1 VGICAERGLEM
12 VVGLLGI
19 MKAGGAYV
27 PLDPGYPEERLR
39 CILEDSMP
47 VTVLTQES
55 LAGKFAGIGPVIALL
70 DFTPTSVWN
79 HLHDTN
85 LTREATGVTAEN
97 LAYVIYTS
105 GSTGLPKGVVVPH
118 RAISR
123 LVLNNRYAK
132 FEASDR
138 VAFASNPAF
147 DATTMEVW
155 APLLNGGSVV
165 VIEQSVLLEP
175 ARFGQTLKRH
185 GVNILWLTVG
195 LFNQYSD
202 SLAEEFSTLR
212 YLIVGGDALD
222 PHVIARL
229 LKGTPPQHLLN
240 GYGPTET
247 TTFATTYEIKVVTEN
262 AQSIPIGRPIGNTQI
277 YILDEEWEPVP
288 VGVAGEIHIGGDGVG
303 RGYLKRP
310 ELTAERFVADPFSG
324 EEGTRMYRTGDVG
337 RWRGDGN
344 IEFLGR
350 NDEQVK
356 IRGFRIEL
364 GEIEARLSEHEGVQE
379 AVVLAREDMP
389 GDKRLVAYYTS
400 SPVADT
406 EQEGVGAE
414 QLRVHLSATLPEYM
428 VPAAYVRM
436 ERMPLTANGKLD
448 RKSLPAP
455 DGLPSRNARSFRTAE
470 EQILCSLF
478 AEVLNVEDVGV
489 DDNFF
494 ESGGHSLSAIRLVTR
509 IRSEL
514 GLNISLRTLLEA
526 PTVAGLAKLKNV
538 ETNRDSFATI
548 LPIKARGTLPPLFL
562 VHAASGLSWYY
573 AGLLKYVEPER
584 PIYGL
589 QARNFTA
596 PEISEQTVEEM
607 ASYYADEIL
616 KVQPTGRY
624 HLGGWSIGGLLAH
637 AIATELQ
644 RRGGD
649 VALLSLFDPTPPFI
663 QQNRP
668 NAVFPN
674 ETRIAADF
682 FGEDLKDEPN
692 LSAIYKRLYRDGRVP
707 VDLSE
712 SHFSLLIKNVKG
724 AHHLVEGFVPKIYIG
739 KVLLFVATAGREDAE
754 SLSEAWK
761 TYVNG
766 NIEVYPIACVH
777 EDMMNTGP
785 LGEIGPLLA
794 SELGKP

>member
-1 VGICAERGLEM
+1 VIPRFEVLEPIKLAEQLNKFDISMLFLTTALFNECAR
-12 VVGLLGI
+12 
-19 MKAGGAYV
+19 
-27 PLDPGYPEERLR
+27 
-39 CILEDSMP
+39 
-47 VTVLTQES
+47 
-55 LAGKFAGIGPVIALL
+55 
-70 DFTPTSVWN
+70 
-79 HLHDTN
+79 
-85 LTREATGVTAEN
+85 
-97 LAYVIYTS
+97 
-105 GSTGLPKGVVVPH
+105 
-118 RAISR
+118 
-123 LVLNNRYAK
+123 
-132 FEASDR
+132 
-138 VAFASNPAF
+138 SNPRIF
-147 DATTMEVW
+147 QKVDQ
-155 APLLNGGSVV
+155 LLFGGEICNPDCIRDVL
-165 VIEQSVLLEP
+165 EQFP
-175 ARFGQTLKRH
+175 PRQ
-185 GVNILWLTVG
+185 
-195 LFNQYSD
+195 
-202 SLAEEFSTLR
+202 
-212 YLIVGGDALD
+212 LI
-222 PHVIARL
+222 HV
-229 LKGTPPQHLLN
+229 
-240 GYGPTET
+240 YGPTET
-247 TTFATTYEIKVVTEN
+247 TTFTSHFVLEKIKPHDT
-262 AQSIPIGRPIGNTQI
+262 IPIGRPIGNTQI

>member
-1 VGICAERGLEM
+1 
-12 VVGLLGI
+12 
-19 MKAGGAYV
+19 
-27 PLDPGYPEERLR
+27 
-39 CILEDSMP
+39 MP
-47 VTVLTQES
+47 VAVLTQES

-222 PHVIARL
+222 PRVIARL

-310 ELTAERFVADPFSG
+310 ELTGERFVADPFSG
-324 EEGTRMYRTGDVG
+324 EEGARMYRTGDVG
-337 RWRGDGN
+337 RWRSDGN

-400 SPVADT
+400 SPAADP

>member
-1 VGICAERGLEM
+1 
-12 VVGLLGI
+12 
-19 MKAGGAYV
+19 
-27 PLDPGYPEERLR
+27 
-39 CILEDSMP
+39 
-47 VTVLTQES
+47 
-55 LAGKFAGIGPVIALL
+55 
-70 DFTPTSVWN
+70 
-79 HLHDTN
+79 
-85 LTREATGVTAEN
+85 
-97 LAYVIYTS
+97 
-105 GSTGLPKGVVVPH
+105 
-118 RAISR
+118 
-123 LVLNNRYAK
+123 
-132 FEASDR
+132 
-138 VAFASNPAF
+138 
-147 DATTMEVW
+147 
-155 APLLNGGSVV
+155 
-165 VIEQSVLLEP
+165 
-175 ARFGQTLKRH
+175 
-185 GVNILWLTVG
+185 
-195 LFNQYSD
+195 
-202 SLAEEFSTLR
+202 
-212 YLIVGGDALD
+212 
-222 PHVIARL
+222 
-229 LKGTPPQHLLN
+229 
-240 GYGPTET
+240 
-247 TTFATTYEIKVVTEN
+247 
-262 AQSIPIGRPIGNTQI
+262 
-277 YILDEEWEPVP
+277 
-288 VGVAGEIHIGGDGVG
+288 
-303 RGYLKRP
+303 
-310 ELTAERFVADPFSG
+310 
-324 EEGTRMYRTGDVG
+324 
-337 RWRGDGN
+337 
-344 IEFLGR
+344 
-350 NDEQVK
+350 
-356 IRGFRIEL
+356 
-364 GEIEARLSEHEGVQE
+364 
-379 AVVLAREDMP
+379 
-389 GDKRLVAYYTS
+389 VAYYTS
-400 SPVADT
+400 SPAADP

>member
-1 VGICAERGLEM
+1 LRMIELCGENPVWGGEEESNPARAAGLSAE
-12 VVGLLGI
+12 
-19 MKAGGAYV
+19 
-27 PLDPGYPEERLR
+27 
-39 CILEDSMP
+39 S
-47 VTVLTQES
+47 
-55 LAGKFAGIGPVIALL
+55 
-70 DFTPTSVWN
+70 
-79 HLHDTN
+79 
-85 LTREATGVTAEN
+85 

-105 GSTGLPKGVVVPH
+105 GSTGRPKGVMVAHQNLVNYVLGTAKFLP
-118 RAISR
+118 APPLDSTVFSPISFDLTNTSLYPPLMHGGCVTLISSFLDAGIHGFMEEFEKNPNR
-123 LVLNNRYAK
+123 LVKLTPSHLRTLLATCQGNIA
-132 FEASDR
+132 DR
-138 VAFASNPAF
+138 PVL
-147 DATTMEVW
+147 VV
-155 APLLNGGSVV
+155 GGETLTYGIVQDWKNLFP
-165 VIEQSVLLEP
+165 QSVIIN
-175 ARFGQTLKRH
+175 H
-185 GVNILWLTVG
+185 
-195 LFNQYSD
+195 
-202 SLAEEFSTLR
+202 
-212 YLIVGGDALD
+212 
-222 PHVIARL
+222 
-229 LKGTPPQHLLN
+229 
-240 GYGPTET
+240 YGPTET
-247 TTFATTYEIKVVTEN
+247 TVGACTYLIPATGIPDT
-262 AQSIPIGRPIGNTQI
+262 IPIGKPIGNARI

-310 ELTAERFVADPFSG
+310 ELTAERFVADRFSG

-674 ETRIAADF
+674 ETRIA
-682 FGEDLKDEPN
+682 
-692 LSAIYKRLYRDGRVP
+692 
-707 VDLSE
+707 
-712 SHFSLLIKNVKG
+712 
-724 AHHLVEGFVPKIYIG
+724 
-739 KVLLFVATAGREDAE
+739 
-754 SLSEAWK
+754 
-761 TYVNG
+761 
-766 NIEVYPIACVH
+766 
-777 EDMMNTGP
+777 
-785 LGEIGPLLA
+785 
-794 SELGKP
+794 